1 MSFEK
6 SDRSDRTREGAGGA
20 EQTKGTAPGK
30 KTLTANLPRVR
41 ALGSVSD
48 ADLESTVEPT
58 ADSPDD
64 PVSSAGQGGPLP
76 QMGGE
81 TVAAERAAGRGDS
94 DAAVLALSQLV
105 REATDPLDLA
115 RAECAIQTGRV
126 ESPLRIDL
134 WAERLAGLAADA
146 RAGYVRMLRARR
158 SPLTLEAAITRL
170 QGMSRRRGDAAAIV
184 RAYRDAGRAGDRIAI
199 EQLAALL
206 AANGRSIEAV
216 ETLLTGAGSEVTI
229 IEDGPEMDA
238 PTLPV
243 PVAPR
248 QADGRDER
256 ADEAVLAALPPDH
269 AAAYRAAL
277 ALLGAKTRP
286 LVKPGVKPSKSAPTS
301 RTQPVKPTSTVSG
314 SGGSSAAGGTGQVVR
329 VSAEAFEGVADPD
342 KNAHLG
348 MLLLVASGVPADLS
362 TWIATCTGTP
372 PDRVKELMGLQ
383 TDLDATTAIGNRV
396 PIPARE
402 RADGGYQGYRIF
414 NSAGQTM
421 TAAEIDADL
430 ARQGYIEVS
439 LDKEFYDTHIVPL
452 LDAPERWAWVRADL
466 IALSYQREIDALEER
481 ERESFARTGRHD
493 RMLMERIIRLKGLR
507 LQYATYAADLRRG
520 TTSVTREMGR
530 FADEINRLTALIGDA
545 EAKLVDARRR
555 LAADLD
561 QRRREQAI
569 YQPRRPATG
578 VTPTNDTSTPSPELS
593 REVEELERYLADR
606 REEKTSTEQLMGTGD
621 MFPEQEAALRVR
633 RLKERYETTDGS
645 FKFRSNARATVD
657 AVDGAAAAVSARLW
671 AAIGGT
677 VEYGGAV
684 VAFVTREPWF
694 DQVRQDLSQRA
705 YATAAEIDAYGAG
718 RTARAQEVL
727 GKTAVALIQVAASTA
742 IYVVMLGPVV
752 ATGGV
757 LGAALIGGR
766 IGSMAGSI
774 SGLAATGAL
783 MSSDQGGAGMAKGAL
798 LMGAMPL
805 LGGFGSTA
813 LRRAVSAFI
822 GVAALDGASQM
833 DFHAAYTAYSRG
845 ADYKEAMM
853 AATQTVD
860 LHRMFANGLMAALLA
875 GPPART
881 GEAPLLR
888 VGDEYYKTDGTRVTD
903 AREIAGGKSSAVAVS
918 RGELDSITSLDKA
931 GNRQAALELIGRAQ
945 TRESAIAETKGDAD
959 AAGRAIERLA
969 AVKKPS
975 AAQKQELSD
984 LRARKDRS
992 EAQVEVLSAAQA
1004 GKPISR
1010 DMIERAGG
1018 QVPMGYAEA
1027 VPGGDYVAKPGL
1039 AAEQS
1044 AAWAT
1049 QRDGAS
1055 KLAAQCKTELEAMN
1069 RLSRELMAEQ
1079 ARPTG
1084 QASRIRAALAAAA
1097 TKVREL
1103 RAAFERAV
1111 TGRNPDENRPN
1122 QTQADT
1128 QAETLS
1134 LSEPIVVDP
1143 AAQPLGKGGQG
1154 TVYPVEVGGKT
1165 MAVKLVD
1172 GAGTTSQALDGA
1184 RLPAKYGGLGSGQI
1198 VRVQMGEVVSEG
1210 VLMPRVEGTPLSRA
1224 TRTLPSHGK
1233 AFEDYMNAALGDE
1246 IVLSDFHAGNVIVR
1260 DDGGITIVDC
1270 RLVTREKFTEVARL
1284 ASRSTPE
1291 EIAGQWEQARQV
1303 FAKGIKDLRSLID
1316 EKMGGPKSP
1325 DVPGKPTELPVV
1337 PTTQTAPR
1345 TGGKTETSPKTET
1358 LPKSPSEG
1366 NITPSERAPLLDDDV
1381 IRGIAAR
1388 TEADVNNIIEG
1399 TCATAALRN
1408 TISAQLRGM
1417 KAYVIEIE
1425 GLTQLGRLLEKLGV
1439 REGNVGKLL
1448 ERMGASTTSA
1458 HAIAAIQG
1466 RDGVWRYLSWGRVEA
1481 DYNVFAR
1488 EAYGETTIQRGTWET
1503 GDHVRWMLS
1512 HRWEYPNPTGL
1523 GRVQRALFGWMI
1535 TVGK

>member
-6 SDRSDRTREGAGGA
+6 TDRSDRSREGAGGA

-48 ADLESTVEPT
+48 AEIESTVEQT
-58 ADSPDD
+58 SDSPDE

-76 QMGGE
+76 QMGAE

-105 REATDPLDLA
+105 RDATDPLDLA

-158 SPLTLEAAITRL
+158 SPLTLDAATARL
-170 QGMSRRRGDAAAIV
+170 QAMSRKRGDAAAIV
-184 RAYRDAGRAGDRIAI
+184 NAYRQAGRAGDPVAI

-216 ETLLTGAGSEVTI
+216 ETQLSGAGSEVTI
-229 IEDGPEMDA
+229 IEDNAEVDA
-238 PTLPV
+238 PKQPV

-248 QADGRDER
+248 KADGKDDR

-277 ALLGAKTRP
+277 ALLGTKTRP
-286 LVKPGVKPSKSAPTS
+286 IVKPGVKPTKNAPTS
-301 RTQPVKPTSTVSG
+301 STQSVKSTSTVSG

-329 VSAEAFEGVADPD
+329 VSAEAFEGVADAD

-348 MLLLVASGVPADLS
+348 MLLLVAHNVPGDLAH
-362 TWIATCTGTP
+362 WIATCTGTP
-372 PDRVKELMGLQ
+372 PDRVKELMGLK
-383 TDLDATTAIGNRV
+383 TDMDATTAVGNRV
-396 PIPARE
+396 PIPIRQ

-439 LDKEFYDTHIVPL
+439 LDKEFYDTHVVPL

-466 IALSYQREIDALEER
+466 IAVSYQREIDALEER
-481 ERESFARTGRHD
+481 EREVFARTGRHD

-530 FADEINRLTALIGDA
+530 FTDEVNRLTALISDA
-545 EAKLVDARRR
+545 EAKLADARRR

-578 VTPTNDTSTPSPELS
+578 VTPTADTSTPSPEVS
-593 REVEELERYLADR
+593 REVEELEQYIADR
-606 REEKTSTEQLMGTGD
+606 REEKTSTEQMMGTGD
-621 MFPEQEAALRVR
+621 IFPEQEAAERVR
-633 RLKERYETTDGS
+633 RLKDRYETSDGS
-645 FKFRSNARATVD
+645 FKFRSNARATWD

-671 AAIGGT
+671 SAIGGT
-677 VEYGGAV
+677 IEYGGPV
-684 VAFVTREPWF
+684 VALMSGQLWF
-694 DQVRQDLSQRA
+694 NQVREDLAQRA
-705 YATAAEIDAYGAG
+705 YATSAEIDRYAAG
-718 RTARAQEVL
+718 RTARAEEVL
-727 GKTAVALIQVAASTA
+727 GKTAVALVQVATSTA
-742 IYVVMLGPVV
+742 IYVVMLGPVM

-766 IGSMAGSI
+766 IGSAAGSI
-774 SGLAATGAL
+774 TALATTGAL

-813 LRRAVSAFI
+813 LRRALTAFL
-822 GVAALDGASQM
+822 GQAALDGASQM
-833 DFHAAYTAYSRG
+833 DLHAAYTAYSRS
-845 ADYKEAMM
+845 ADYKDAVI
-853 AATQTVD
+853 AATQNVD

-875 GPPART
+875 GGPPAKT
-881 GEAPLLR
+881 GDAPLLR
-888 VGDEYYKTDGTRVTD
+888 VGEEFYRADGTRVTD
-903 AREIAGGKSSAVAVS
+903 AGEIAGGKSSSVAVN
-918 RGELDSITSLDKA
+918 RGELDSITSLGKA
-931 GNRQAALELIGRAQ
+931 GNREAALDLIARAR
-945 TRESAIAETKGDAD
+945 TRTDAIAETKADVDAS
-959 AAGRAIERLA
+959 GRAIERLE

-975 AAQKQELSD
+975 SAQKRELGD
-984 LRARKDRS
+984 LRARQDRS
-992 EAQVEVLSAAQA
+992 QAQTEVLTAAQE

-1010 DMIERAGG
+1010 DLIERAGG

-1027 VPGGDYVAKPGL
+1027 VPGGDYVPRPGL

-1049 QRDGAS
+1049 QREAAS
-1055 KLAAQCKTELEAMN
+1055 KLAAEYKTELETMN
-1069 RLSRELMAEQ
+1069 RLSRELVAEQ
-1079 ARPTG
+1079 AKPTG
-1084 QASRIRAALAAAA
+1084 KASRLRAALTAAAS
-1097 TKVREL
+1097 KVREL

-1111 TGRNPDENRPN
+1111 SGRSPDENRPN
-1122 QTQADT
+1122 ETKAETQVET
-1128 QAETLS
+1128 QAETVPT
-1134 LSEPIVVDP
+1134 EPIVVDP
-1143 AAQPLGKGGQG
+1143 ATKPLGKGGQG
-1154 TVYPVEVGGKT
+1154 TVYPVDVGGKA

-1172 GAGTTSQALDGA
+1172 GAGTNSAALDGA
-1184 RLPAKYGGLGSGQI
+1184 RLPARYGGLGSGELVQVQI
-1198 VRVQMGEVVSEG
+1198 GDVLSEG

-1224 TRTLPSHGK
+1224 TRTLPSHRE
-1233 AFEDYMNAALGDE
+1233 AFSAYMDAAVKDE
-1246 IVLSDFHAGNVIVR
+1246 IVLSDFHSGNVIVR

-1270 RLVTREKFTEVARL
+1270 RLMTKEKFFE
-1284 ASRSTPE
+1284 ASRRASKSTPE
-1291 EIAGQWEQARQV
+1291 EIAVHWEKAGETFQ
-1303 FAKGIKDLRSLID
+1303 KGIESLKSLID

-1325 DVPGKPTELPVV
+1325 DVPGKPAELPVK
-1337 PTTQTAPR
+1337 P
-1345 TGGKTETSPKTET
+1345 PKTET
-1358 LPKSPSEG
+1358 QPKTQPEADVRP
-1366 NITPSERAPLLDDDV
+1366 TERPPLLENDI
-1381 IRGIAAR
+1381 IREMAAR

-1425 GLTQLGRLLEKLGV
+1425 GLTQLGRILERFGV

-1466 RDGVWRYLSWGRVEA
+1466 RDGVWRYVSWGRVEA

-1488 EAYGETTIQRGTWET
+1488 EAYGEMYITRGTWET
-1503 GDHVRWMLS
+1503 GDHVRWMVS
-1512 HRWEYPNPTGL
+1512 NKWDYPNPTGL